1 MNNNL
6 IDNRQIRVFISS
18 TFNNLQ
24 KEREYL
30 LRHIF
35 PKLRNI
41 ASKHDVTLTEIDLR
55 WGITEDESKNGKVVE
70 LCLNEIDNCIPFFIG
85 IIGHRYGWIPEKTN
99 ISESDNMKDRYHWVY
114 EDIESKLSVTE
125 MEMQYGVI
133 RRKER
138 TNAFFYIKDSEPNY
152 DEIDFPEKIE
162 KFRETILNN
171 GRYPVSHY
179 QSLEELGE
187 SVKKD
192 FQQLL
197 NDLFPIGQSIA
208 HDNERRIQ
216 QANIRQLC
224 QCYIANE
231 NNYKVL
237 NSFLINP
244 NSRYLT
250 VTGPSGIGK
259 SSLLANWLKEKEAS
273 DNIRYWLYYFINGQD
288 NTLPEDVLKYWINE
302 LHRLQ
307 GIETTNLSSISDI
320 ESLKHLLENSIL
332 NSKKQVVIVLDD
344 ASLFQQS
351 DNWKINTLSWI
362 PPMIFNS
369 KLIVSTCVSDGCF
382 TDSRLDEEHTKEE
395 TLQIPH
401 LSKEEVQLITKKY
414 LKNLYGKRLT
424 DEQVLRIAGKELTS
438 NGRILITLLDTLVY
452 YGNFESLENH
462 LMSFLTSWTPNNFY
476 ERYLSLW
483 EQELGAELVE
493 NVLMLIAVS
502 SYGLKETEIRDC
514 LKINPITWSQ
524 FYCIFANHFT
534 SQKGC
539 IKFANTDVQDAIMHR
554 YRKNEDSHRNSL
566 IQYLEDS
573 LTLAEENQKERFWD
587 ELSTQYWAM
596 KSRYEYE
603 ELMAEKL
610 YLLISQY
617 EVFEYLYNKRA
628 SKMVAFNG
636 AGKQIYRYWSWLYN
650 YDCAKYSLLTYIEEE
665 KCPETEFL
673 SMACDII
680 DVAEHAGD
688 LDTVVLTLHR
698 ARQLSKKGVAISDKR
713 QKILIGC
720 LPLQSLA
727 ALEWDLKTTSD
738 LLDKE
743 ISGSSFYEE
752 ETVLEN
758 MMVMYAKARVSSSDS
773 MAIDSYLYILE
784 ILKQFNP
791 GPDIDKAKI
800 YYDICRTY
808 YNVQDFE
815 KALQYVDLSLQTVDF
830 ITDSYIDRN
839 ECFMAYLS
847 GYKTRILKTAGQYE
861 KALESCDLTIE
872 RYSYIEDLR
881 IEHGDYTATI
891 EEYDYWTE
899 EYNEIKELMAHENGN
914 NNQIDYS
921 EQLEVNENSEGSE
934 KELSF
939 VKDHNLRMTK
949 ANEGDPIAQHSLGV
963 HYRVEGNYHKA
974 IEWFQKSAAQNYA
987 QAQYDLA
994 QLYLDCEEVEQDFD
1008 LAFSWLQKSA
1018 DLGNLAAFMD
1028 LGCMY
1033 EYGLGVEEN
1042 FSKAIE
1048 SFLIPANKGYD
1059 QAYYELA
1066 RLYHEANNNR
1076 EALIWSEKAVKSSP
1090 FDPVG
1095 IEMQA
1100 TILQALG
1107 KYDEA
1112 LKQFEYCLKLY
1123 KKLVDKEDYIRET
1136 EEKIEALRK
1145 LFGS

>member
-18 TFNNLQ
+18 TFNNMQ

-99 ISESDNMKDRYHWVY
+99 ISESDNMKDRYNWVY

-162 KFRETILNN
+162 KFRKTILNN

-187 SVKKD
+187 SVEKD

-197 NDLFPIGQSIA
+197 NDLFPIGQSIT

-288 NTLPEDVLKYWINE
+288 NALPEDILKYWINE

-362 PPMIFNS
+362 PQMIFNS

-395 TLQIPH
+395 TLQIPP

-493 NVLMLIAVS
+493 NVLMLISVS

-514 LKINPITWSQ
+514 LKIKPITWSQ
-524 FYCIFANHFT
+524 FYCIFAKHFT

-539 IKFANTDVQDAIMHR
+539 VKFANTDVQDAIMHR
-554 YRKNEDSHRNSL
+554 YRKNEDSHRYRL
-566 IQYLEDS
+566 IQYLEES
-573 LTLAEENQKERFWD
+573 LTLAEGNQKERFWD

-610 YLLISQY
+610 YFLISKY

-650 YDCAKYSLLTYIEEE
+650 YDCTKYSLLTYIEEG
-665 KCPETEFL
+665 KCPENEFL

-743 ISGSSFYEE
+743 ISESSFYKE

-784 ILKQFNP
+784 ILKQFYP

-808 YNVQDFE
+808 YNMQDFE

-872 RYSYIEDLR
+872 RYNYIEDLR

-921 EQLEVNENSEGSE
+921 EQLEVNEKSEESE

-949 ANEGDPIAQHSLGV
+949 AKEGDPIAQHSLGV
-963 HYRVEGNYHKA
+963 HYRVEGNYPKA

-1042 FSKAIE
+1042 LSKAIE

>member
-502 SYGLKETEIRDC
+502 SYGIKETEIRDC

-573 LTLAEENQKERFWD
+573 LTLAEGNQKERFWD

-713 QKILIGC
+713 KKILIGC

-808 YNVQDFE
+808 YNMQDFE

-949 ANEGDPIAQHSLGV
+949 AKEGDPIAQHSLGV
-963 HYRVEGNYHKA
+963 HYRVEGNYPKA

>member
-1 MNNNL
+1 
-6 IDNRQIRVFISS
+6 
-18 TFNNLQ
+18 
-24 KEREYL
+24 
-30 LRHIF
+30 
-35 PKLRNI
+35 
-41 ASKHDVTLTEIDLR
+41 
-55 WGITEDESKNGKVVE
+55 
-70 LCLNEIDNCIPFFIG
+70 
-85 IIGHRYGWIPEKTN
+85 
-99 ISESDNMKDRYHWVY
+99 
-114 EDIESKLSVTE
+114 
-125 MEMQYGVI
+125 
-133 RRKER
+133 
-138 TNAFFYIKDSEPNY
+138 
-152 DEIDFPEKIE
+152 
-162 KFRETILNN
+162 
-171 GRYPVSHY
+171 
-179 QSLEELGE
+179 
-187 SVKKD
+187 
-192 FQQLL
+192 
-197 NDLFPIGQSIA
+197 
-208 HDNERRIQ
+208 
-216 QANIRQLC
+216 
-224 QCYIANE
+224 
-231 NNYKVL
+231 
-237 NSFLINP
+237 
-244 NSRYLT
+244 
-250 VTGPSGIGK
+250 
-259 SSLLANWLKEKEAS
+259 
-273 DNIRYWLYYFINGQD
+273 
-288 NTLPEDVLKYWINE
+288 
-302 LHRLQ
+302 
-307 GIETTNLSSISDI
+307 
-320 ESLKHLLENSIL
+320 
-332 NSKKQVVIVLDD
+332 
-344 ASLFQQS
+344 
-351 DNWKINTLSWI
+351 
-362 PPMIFNS
+362 
-369 KLIVSTCVSDGCF
+369 
-382 TDSRLDEEHTKEE
+382 
-395 TLQIPH
+395 
-401 LSKEEVQLITKKY
+401 
-414 LKNLYGKRLT
+414 
-424 DEQVLRIAGKELTS
+424 
-438 NGRILITLLDTLVY
+438 
-452 YGNFESLENH
+452 
-462 LMSFLTSWTPNNFY
+462 
-476 ERYLSLW
+476 
-483 EQELGAELVE
+483 
-493 NVLMLIAVS
+493 
-502 SYGLKETEIRDC
+502 
-514 LKINPITWSQ
+514 
-524 FYCIFANHFT
+524 
-534 SQKGC
+534 
-539 IKFANTDVQDAIMHR
+539 
-554 YRKNEDSHRNSL
+554 
-566 IQYLEDS
+566 
-573 LTLAEENQKERFWD
+573 
-587 ELSTQYWAM
+587 
-596 KSRYEYE
+596 
-603 ELMAEKL
+603 
-610 YLLISQY
+610 
-617 EVFEYLYNKRA
+617 
-628 SKMVAFNG
+628 MVAFNG

-808 YNVQDFE
+808 YNMQDFE

-949 ANEGDPIAQHSLGV
+949 AKEGDPIAQHSLGV